1 MVDEFQDEARLAR
14 VELLHEQFFTLMWL
28 GFRQVTQRLQKFGL
42 THPQF
47 VTLAALVKYNKP
59 ASMRQLTSVTFQ
71 DAPTMTGIVNRLLKM
86 DLVARTRCESDRRV
100 VLVES
105 KPAAVKLLETINKS
119 LRQDKT
125 IGFATLSDEALD
137 KLDTTL
143 NYVLEILL
151 RNSQGQFP
159 TDMAVVKEWM
169 KSFASDPI
177 TFTGIHDIQTG
188 QSTLPNIP
196 ME

>member
-1 MVDEFQDEARLAR
+1 MTDKSWEETRLAR

-47 VTLAALVKYNKP
+47 VTLAALVKYQKS

-86 DLVARTRCESDRRV
+86 DLVARTRCETDRRV
-100 VLVES
+100 VLVEA
-105 KPAAVKLLETINKS
+105 KPAAIKLLETINQS

-125 IGFATLSDEALD
+125 IGFSALSGEALD
-137 KLDTTL
+137 KLDTIL
-143 NYVLEILL
+143 DYILEILL
-151 RNSQGQFP
+151 KNNQRQSP
-159 TDMAVVKEWM
+159 TDIEIAKEWM
-169 KSFASDPI
+169 KLFAGDPI
-177 TFTGIHDIQTG
+177 TFAGLHDIQQG
-188 QSTLPNIP
+188 KSILPNIP